1 MELLRSIRELDRS
14 SLSGCCEVRF
24 LLLSVVYR
32 LQIGTDGGNDES
44 PLYAAA
50 FTVTELA
57 VFLLSGA
64 PLRIALLRLFGLS
77 VAGFLLAE
85 SFASRP
91 SIPFLSGVDTGQS
104 VSCAIQVVY
113 ERRNASYVHLAFLT
127 GRAERGRHD
136 CESRSSLS
144 HEGDSLLQGD
154 CVHSPNP
161 VEADPEGSRAARPQ
175 YKPPHCEE
183 IPGFFGHDRIRVS
196 FVRRVLA
203 VLFLRS
209 TRTVS
214 SPSSV

>member
-1 MELLRSIRELDRS
+1 MELLRSIRELHRS
-14 SLSGCCEVRF
+14 ALSDCCEVRF

-32 LQIGTDGGNDES
+32 LQIGTDGRNDES

-64 PLRIALLRLFGLS
+64 PLRIALLLLFGLS
-77 VAGFLLAE
+77 VAGFLLVE
-85 SFASRP
+85 SFSSRP
-91 SIPFLSGVDTGQS
+91 CIPFLSGVDTSQS
-104 VSCAIQVVY
+104 VSCAVQVVY
-113 ERRNASYVHLAFLT
+113 ERRNASYVHHAFLT

-144 HEGDSLLQGD
+144 HEGNSLLQGD

-161 VEADPEGSRAARPQ
+161 VEADPEGSCATRPQ

-183 IPGFFGHDRIRVS
+183 IPGFFGHDGIRVS

-209 TRTVS
+209 ASTAS

>member
-44 PLYAAA
+44 PLFAAA

-64 PLRIALLRLFGLS
+64 SLRIALLLLFGLS
-77 VAGFLLAE
+77 VARFLLVE
-85 SFASRP
+85 SFSSRP
-91 SIPFLSGVDTGQS
+91 CIPFLSGVDTSQS
-104 VSCAIQVVY
+104 VSCAVQVVY
-113 ERRNASYVHLAFLT
+113 ERRNASYVHHAFLT

-144 HEGDSLLQGD
+144 HEGNSLLQGD

-161 VEADPEGSRAARPQ
+161 VEADPEGSCATRPQ

-183 IPGFFGHDRIRVS
+183 IPGFFGHDGIRVS

-209 TRTVS
+209 ASTAS

>member
-14 SLSGCCEVRF
+14 ALSDCREVRF

-44 PLYAAA
+44 PLFAAA

-57 VFLLSGA
+57 VFLSGA
-64 PLRIALLRLFGLS
+64 PLRIALLLLFWLS
-77 VAGFLLAE
+77 IAGFLLVE
-85 SFASRP
+85 SFSSRP
-91 SIPFLSGVDTGQS
+91 CIPFLSGVGTGQS
-104 VSCAIQVVY
+104 VSCAVQVVY

-144 HEGDSLLQGD
+144 HEGNSLLQGD

-183 IPGFFGHDRIRVS
+183 IPGLFGHDRIHISSVH
-196 FVRRVLA
+196 RVLA

-209 TRTVS
+209 TRTAS

>member
-14 SLSGCCEVRF
+14 ALSDCREVRF

-44 PLYAAA
+44 PLLSTA
-50 FTVTELA
+50 FIVTELA
-57 VFLLSGA
+57 IFLLSGA
-64 PLRIALLRLFGLS
+64 PLRIALLLLFGLS
-77 VAGFLLAE
+77 IAGFLLVE
-85 SFASRP
+85 SFSSRP
-91 SIPFLSGVDTGQS
+91 CIPFLSGVDTSQS
-104 VSCAIQVVY
+104 VSCAVQVVY

-161 VEADPEGSRAARPQ
+161 VEADPEGSCATRPQ

-183 IPGFFGHDRIRVS
+183 IPGFFGHYGIRVS

-209 TRTVS
+209 ASTAS

>member
-14 SLSGCCEVRF
+14 ALSDCCEVRF

-32 LQIGTDGGNDES
+32 LQVGTDGGNDES
-44 PLYAAA
+44 PLLAAA
-50 FTVTELA
+50 FTVTKLA

-64 PLRIALLRLFGLS
+64 PLRIALLLLFGLS
-77 VAGFLLAE
+77 VAGFLLIE

-91 SIPFLSGVDTGQS
+91 CLPFLSVVDAGQS
-104 VSCAIQVVY
+104 VNCAVQVVH
-113 ERRNASYVHLAFLT
+113 ERRNASYVHLALLT

-136 CESRSSLS
+136 CQSRSSLS

-154 CVHSPNP
+154 CVHSPDP
-161 VEADPEGSRAARPQ
+161 VEADPEGSCATRPQ

-209 TRTVS
+209 TRTAS

>member
-14 SLSGCCEVRF
+14 ALSDCREVRF

-64 PLRIALLRLFGLS
+64 PLRIALLLLFWLS
-77 VAGFLLAE
+77 IAGFLLVE
-85 SFASRP
+85 SFSSRP
-91 SIPFLSGVDTGQS
+91 CIPFLSGVDTSQS
-104 VSCAIQVVY
+104 VSCAVQVVY
-113 ERRNASYVHLAFLT
+113 ERRNASYVHHAFLT

-144 HEGDSLLQGD
+144 HEGNSLLQGD

-161 VEADPEGSRAARPQ
+161 VEADPEGSCATRPQ

-183 IPGFFGHDRIRVS
+183 IPGFFGHDGIRVS

-209 TRTVS
+209 ASTAS

>member
-14 SLSGCCEVRF
+14 TLSDCREVRF

-44 PLYAAA
+44 PLLSTA
-50 FTVTELA
+50 FIVTELA

-64 PLRIALLRLFGLS
+64 SLRIALLLLFGLS
-77 VAGFLLAE
+77 VARFLLVE
-85 SFASRP
+85 SFSSRP
-91 SIPFLSGVDTGQS
+91 CIPFLSGVDTSQS
-104 VSCAIQVVY
+104 VSCAVQVVY